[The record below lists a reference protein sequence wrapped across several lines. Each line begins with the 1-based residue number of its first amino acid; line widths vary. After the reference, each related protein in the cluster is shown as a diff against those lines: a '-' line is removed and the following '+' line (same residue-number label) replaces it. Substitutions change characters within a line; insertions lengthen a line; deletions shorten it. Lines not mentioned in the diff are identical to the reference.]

1 MKAYLFPAIAAFA
14 TLAAAGPLA
23 AQGTM
28 RPAPTSNFPANLVKE
43 AKVSADS
50 ARTIARAQ
58 LPKAYIQSEE
68 LERENGRLIYS
79 FDMKTD
85 GKSGIDEVN
94 VNALT
99 GKLVGKVSHEGAKS
113 EAREAATEKTEAKV
127 KAKP

>member
-28 RPAPTSNFPANLVKE
+28 RPAPKSDFPAKLMKE

-94 VNALT
+94 VNALS
-99 GKLVGKVSHEGAKS
+99 GKLVGKIGHEGAKS
-113 EAREAATEKTEAKV
+113 EAREAAAEKP
-127 KAKP
+127 KAKPEK